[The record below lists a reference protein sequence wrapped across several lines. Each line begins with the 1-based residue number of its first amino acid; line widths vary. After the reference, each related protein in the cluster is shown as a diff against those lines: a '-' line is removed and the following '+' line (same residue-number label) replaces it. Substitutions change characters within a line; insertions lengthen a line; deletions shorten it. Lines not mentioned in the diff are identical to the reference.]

1 MEQTWNSRDL
11 PVLDAVVSL
20 LDESPG
26 DLLLGE
32 AVVERTGMDRG
43 AVGSALYALS
53 PDYVRLGRKLAEED
67 SSIDLQ
73 VIDGVTAEA
82 RRSVGQWPS
91 GESLIKQLIAGLDEA
106 AEQETDPER
115 RSRLRDVARGLG
127 GAAKSIAID
136 IARQVLERQIPGAH

>member
-20 LDESPG
+20 FDESPG

-82 RRSVGQWPS
+82 RRSVGQWPT

-106 AEQETDPER
+106 AEQEMDPER